1 MAADRISKETAEL
14 VALPPFD
21 REKRSVKF
29 LLNQP
34 TVRDNIHKV
43 PVNEPL
49 MESLI
54 QHGMKSPIL
63 TMPSYYPIAGSQRL
77 RAMLEICHKH
87 PDGWMFK
94 TIEVDVFKFQK
105 EWWNMFYLWG
115 DKEFRNKAIAIWFQ
129 MVELAWKS
137 KYYEYETDPSGKKMT
152 DFEELGDQLKGWS
165 HKKL

>member
-14 VALPPFD
+14 IALPPFD
-21 REKRSVKF
+21 RETRTVKW
-29 LLNQP
+29 LLEQK
-34 TVRDNIHKV
+34 TVRENIHKV

-49 MESLI
+49 LESI
-54 QHGMKSPIL
+54 MAHGIKSPIL
-63 TMPSYYPIAGSQRL
+63 TMPSYYPIAGSQRMRCFHHL
-77 RAMLEICHKH
+77 VENHKDSFMFQGIEI
-87 PDGWMFK
+87 
-94 TIEVDVFKFQK
+94 DVFRFQK

-115 DKEFRNKAIAIWFQ
+115 DKKFRNKAIAIWFQ

-137 KYYEYETDPSGKKMT
+137 KYYEHENDPSGKKMT

>member
-1 MAADRISKETAEL
+1 VAADRISKETAEL
-14 VALPPFD
+14 IALPPFD
-21 REKRSVKF
+21 IEQRSVKF

-54 QHGMKSPIL
+54 EHGMKSPIL

-77 RAMLEICHKH
+77 RAMQEIIKTHK
-87 PDGWMFK
+87 DGWMFK
-94 TIEVDVFKFQK
+94 TMDVEVFRFQK

-137 KYYEYETDPSGKKMT
+137 KYYEYEEDPNGKKMT
-152 DFEELGDQLKGWS
+152 DFEELGDQLKGWK

>member
-1 MAADRISKETAEL
+1 VAADRISKETAEL
-14 VALPPFD
+14 IALPPFD
-21 REKRSVKF
+21 IETRSVKF

-54 QHGMKSPIL
+54 EHGMKSPIL

-94 TIEVDVFKFQK
+94 TINVEVYKFQK

-137 KYYEYETDPSGKKMT
+137 KYYEHKEDPSGKKMT
-152 DFEELGDQLKGWS
+152 DFEELGDQLKGWK

>member
-14 VALPPFD
+14 IALPPFD
-21 REKRSVKF
+21 IEQRSVKF

-54 QHGMKSPIL
+54 EHGMKSPIL

-77 RAMLEICHKH
+77 RAML
-87 PDGWMFK
+87 
-94 TIEVDVFKFQK
+94 
-105 EWWNMFYLWG
+105 
-115 DKEFRNKAIAIWFQ
+115 
-129 MVELAWKS
+129 
-137 KYYEYETDPSGKKMT
+137 
-152 DFEELGDQLKGWS
+152 
-165 HKKL
+165 